1 MLPCSPRPQVWRL
14 RFIVQSRL
22 APGRTMADH
31 AANLKDHHAY
41 LEDLRVRGL
50 LQFMGPF
57 LTPEAEDCGDGFFC
71 LRAASQ
77 DEAASIAAQNPFHQR
92 KIRVYT
98 VRPWLEKI
106 LD

>member
-1 MLPCSPRPQVWRL
+1 MWRL

-31 AANLKDHHAY
+31 SRHLPEHHAFLAD
-41 LEDLRVRGL
+41 LEARGL

-57 LTPEAEDCGDGFFC
+57 LTHEAHDCGDGMFC
-71 LRAASQ
+71 LRASSLE
-77 DEAASIAAQNPFHQR
+77 EAQAIAATNPFHR
-92 KIRVYT
+92 RGIRVCT